1 MRAACLFTLAAV
13 LASTTARAGNTDAM
27 TAETLFTEALAL
39 AKKGDYVDA
48 CPKFA
53 QSYRLE
59 PATGALLNWAECEA
73 QLGKTATAWLL
84 YRDAAARAG
93 GERKGE
99 RAKEARLRA
108 AELEPKLCRLR
119 IEAPAGLQVTRDDV
133 AVDANALGTATPVD
147 PGEHVVSAR
156 REDGAKA
163 WTETFTIEKGDGCAT
178 RTITVPA
185 SWPGDRVVRVAPVVL
200 PPPPPKP
207 KEAPGLG
214 TRRWAAIGVA
224 GLGVVALG
232 VGTGFGLDALGKKSD
247 SDALCVAAGCSPE
260 GSGLIDRGQRS
271 ADVATG
277 LFVGGAV
284 ALGSAIV
291 LWLTAPRH

>member
-1 MRAACLFTLAAV
+1 MKIACLVTLAAV
-13 LASTTARAGNTDAM
+13 LVTARAHAGNTDAM
-27 TAETLFTEALAL
+27 TAETLFTDALAL
-39 AKKGDYVDA
+39 AKKGDYAAA

-53 QSYRLE
+53 QSYKLE
-59 PATGALLNWAECEA
+59 PATGALINWAECEA

-119 IEAPAGLQVTRDDV
+119 IEAPAGVKVTRDDT

-156 REDGAKA
+156 REDDAKA
-163 WTETFTIEKGDGCAT
+163 WTETFTIEKADGCAT

-200 PPPPPKP
+200 PPPPPPPP
-207 KEAPGLG
+207 KTSGLG

-232 VGTGFGLDALGKKSD
+232 IGTGFGVDALGKKSD
-247 SDALCVAAGCSPE
+247 ADALCVAAGCQPA
-260 GSGLIDRGQRS
+260 GVRLINEGQRS
-271 ADVATG
+271 ADIATG

-284 ALGSAIV
+284 AVGVATV
-291 LWLTAPRH
+291 LWLTAPKH